1 MISPCLDTDQ
11 AITSDPL
18 YKWRISP
25 EVARLKQRDS
35 DEERSVSVGS
45 TEDKSGSPDNETAAA
60 AIQKVKEK
68 LSGYEDGTSGE
79 QQSTRGQVQYLISA
93 ARDHD
98 NLCNMFA
105 GWAPWL

>member
-1 MISPCLDTDQ
+1 M
-11 AITSDPL
+11 
-18 YKWRISP
+18 SP

-35 DEERSVSVGS
+35 NEDENVAVDSI
-45 TEDKSGSPDNETAAA
+45 EDQAPDNEIAAA

-98 NLCNMFA
+98 NLCNMFS